1 MSKGNFLNLFCAS
14 VLAGNLRM
22 CNSFKFGQI
31 EVTPKEFQKQRQIT
45 DILMINVNKV
55 FFDGFLVSHKNTF
68 KLRYLVGAV
77 ISFYIFYSHSLSV
90 H

>member
-1 MSKGNFLNLFCAS
+1 MSKGNFLNLFSAS
-14 VLAGNLRM
+14 VLVGNLRM

-31 EVTPKEFQKQRQIT
+31 EVTSKEFQKQRQVT

-55 FFDGFLVSHKNTF
+55 VFSDGFLVCHINTF

-77 ISFYIFYSHSLSV
+77 ISLYIFYSLSV